1 MFNNIF
7 IEYALNNPNNIE
19 DVGSLPLDLS
29 QMVNNLVEFGSFAYQ
44 PIDIDKKQFNNVFL
58 FNNKSFITLENELF
72 EDKTSDLIYRVGDE
86 TIVKVFEKN
95 DKSFFIISNINK
107 SDNIDYITLNNT
119 LEEVTKLHYP
129 NENKSKQNRLKDYG
143 LFTQEFYLKS
153 FNKEG
158 IKFEPKEVKEITE
171 KGTDTPELTT
181 VLNTEVLSITN
192 ISEGK
197 SEIIKLLSDIS
208 KTTASSI
215 EDVING
221 NFKYDNKFLNN
232 FTNVTFDKTNNK
244 ITITER
250 NYLENEEQ
258 QSLSEVIPMLKEVLD
273 DYNKN
278 KQVEVET
285 PIQQIYSQL
294 GNKTQSENVIL
305 PEDLGLKF
313 DGSHK
318 SNMWTVLS
326 PNFKKQYPNGVI
338 AYRGKVDSSAIGN
351 PFSVTNRGEDTVKQ
365 FIEWIITG
373 NNFGVE
379 TILMGGKNYKLSDL
393 RNEYINIIKKAKREK
408 ILYYNELGRP
418 SHATALD
425 YLINKYD
432 WNKQVEVS
440 TPQVNQNI
448 TYTKLVDRNIKL
460 GISEKTNNSGG
471 AKGSD
476 AYWNYESTIIDA
488 SNMNW
493 HNQDMVDRA
502 KQGLEKDLVL
512 NLLENNKQALIK
524 DESEYAKVVSI
535 GGKRLGKTAK
545 NPSVINKLGRNW
557 YQVKNSDGIYAIIEN
572 FYTRPDTGQLD
583 MSNVSGGTGW
593 AIAYAAEKIDGI
605 ERLIYVYNQKDSKWY
620 KYNYN
625 TNVFEVYNDTPV
637 LTNKYAGIGTRNLKD
652 NGKKAIKDVYEKTFK
667 SQQPETQTEINIY
680 AGTGENAELSN
691 FAIRPF
697 KAKEPEQEGDTVSFN
712 SVEQAFQYFKTF
724 FANEKSPEER
734 LEVYEIADNILKT
747 TNGGE
752 LRKLGKSIPS
762 FDSKVWDENSSGYMK
777 ALMLESFIQNPD
789 ALAKLL
795 ATGNA
800 KLTHTQDKGKWGTE
814 FPRLLMEVRD
824 ELRKNTDNNDYGTP
838 AFDPYCIT

>member
-1 MFNNIF
+1 
-7 IEYALNNPNNIE
+7 
-19 DVGSLPLDLS
+19 
-29 QMVNNLVEFGSFAYQ
+29 
-44 PIDIDKKQFNNVFL
+44 
-58 FNNKSFITLENELF
+58 
-72 EDKTSDLIYRVGDE
+72 
-86 TIVKVFEKN
+86 
-95 DKSFFIISNINK
+95 
-107 SDNIDYITLNNT
+107 
-119 LEEVTKLHYP
+119 
-129 NENKSKQNRLKDYG
+129 
-143 LFTQEFYLKS
+143 
-153 FNKEG
+153 
-158 IKFEPKEVKEITE
+158 
-171 KGTDTPELTT
+171 
-181 VLNTEVLSITN
+181 
-192 ISEGK
+192 
-197 SEIIKLLSDIS
+197 
-208 KTTASSI
+208 
-215 EDVING
+215 
-221 NFKYDNKFLNN
+221 
-232 FTNVTFDKTNNK
+232 
-244 ITITER
+244 
-250 NYLENEEQ
+250 
-258 QSLSEVIPMLKEVLD
+258 
-273 DYNKN
+273 
-278 KQVEVET
+278 
-285 PIQQIYSQL
+285 
-294 GNKTQSENVIL
+294 
-305 PEDLGLKF
+305 
-313 DGSHK
+313 
-318 SNMWTVLS
+318 MWTVLS

-393 RNEYINIIKKAKREK
+393 RNEYINIIKKAKGEK

-432 WNKQVEVS
+432 WNKQSKVS

-448 TYTKLVDRNIKL
+448 TYTKLLDRNIKL

-625 TNVFEVYNDTPV
+625 TNVFEVYNDTPI

-652 NGKKAIKDVYEKTFK
+652 NGKQAIKDVYNKTVK
-667 SQQPETQTEINIY
+667 SQQPETQTKERIQKVYPEQIKLNSINIKVSTSKLQELANLIPNEIVEITWKNDEY
-680 AGTGENAELSN
+680 IVNSVLKPLKDTYGIHAETYVEETNSDISKNEGEFLLNNPEFAKYFIEDYLSD
-691 FAIRPF
+691 
-697 KAKEPEQEGDTVSFN
+697 EEGDGKTMQEYAQKLIDKNVTYKDTYQLSLFDNYDEGSGFN
-712 SVEQAFQYFKTF
+712 KKCNT
-724 FANEKSPEER
+724 
-734 LEVYEIADNILKT
+734 
-747 TNGGE
+747 
-752 LRKLGKSIPS
+752 RK
-762 FDSKVWDENSSGYMK
+762 
-777 ALMLESFIQNPD
+777 
-789 ALAKLL
+789 
-795 ATGNA
+795 
-800 KLTHTQDKGKWGTE
+800 
-814 FPRLLMEVRD
+814 
-824 ELRKNTDNNDYGTP
+824 
-838 AFDPYCIT
+838 